1 MGRTKSTVELTAD
14 DKSDEKSM
22 THEQKAEAF
31 YKFLNSAM
39 HDVETT
45 GIVSHESAVNISKAL
60 RWRMGDKTPASVFG
74 TWQVDMIE
82 QGKDFMH
89 TLSVNRVIM
98 SPITVTKN
106 PKLTDDERWQARLA
120 VLNLAYAKV
129 LEDMAEAGL
138 ASDAIIAMEMFVA
151 SEDYNYPEHLADRVT
166 AVKDAAYVGTV
177 ERGRKSGN

>member
-1 MGRTKSTVELTAD
+1 MGRTKNTVTLTAEDKAD
-14 DKSDEKSM
+14 DKM

-98 SPITVTKN
+98 SPISVSKN
-106 PKLTDDERWQARLA
+106 PKLTDTERWQARLA
-120 VLNLAYAKV
+120 VLNRAYSAI
-129 LEDMAEAGL
+129 LNDMTEAG
-138 ASDAIIAMEMFVA
+138 M
-151 SEDYNYPEHLADRVT
+151 SEDQVAEIEWSIDQDDYNFPDHLSDRIE
-166 AVKDAAYVGTV
+166 AVKNAAYVGTV
-177 ERGRKSGN
+177 ERGRKAND